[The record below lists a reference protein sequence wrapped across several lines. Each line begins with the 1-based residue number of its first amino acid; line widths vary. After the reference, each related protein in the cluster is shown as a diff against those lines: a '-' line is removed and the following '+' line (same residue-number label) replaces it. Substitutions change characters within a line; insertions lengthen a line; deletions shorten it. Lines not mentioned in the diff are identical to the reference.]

1 MLPDQDSPEPSM
13 REFVIRRSSGCNT
26 AIVASKLA
34 RLANDMAG
42 TLLLPGDS
50 FYDSVRRV
58 WNGMV
63 DKNRASSRDAPA
75 PPT

>member
-1 MLPDQDSPEPSM
+1 M
-13 REFVIRRSSGCNT
+13 REFVIRRSSGCDT
-26 AIVASKLA
+26 AIPGSELA
-34 RLANDMAG
+34 RLAKDMAG

-63 DKNRASSRDAPA
+63 DKKTGPHLAMRPHRRRDRIRSFRTRA
-75 PPT
+75 